1 MTTTDPIALVD
12 HLFRKQAGQMVAT
25 LTRTLGPRHLTLA
38 EDAVQDALMTAMQ
51 QWPFRGVPDH
61 PEAWLFQVARNRAL
75 DRLRHGQMAADKEPA
90 IARESATVE
99 SPNTAPLLRGELPP
113 VEDDQLGLL
122 FLTCHPSLAP
132 DARVALALKLVGGFS
147 VGEIG
152 RAFLSQESAIAQRLV
167 RAKRALRDEQIS
179 FGMPEPADLPARLGS
194 VLDAL
199 YLMFNEGYAATSGD
213 QLIRDDVAAEAI
225 RLTRMIAM
233 HPAIAAPRAS
243 ALLALMLLHAARFP
257 ARVDS
262 EGTLFLLREQDRS
275 KWDRSMIVEGMRALD
290 RASSGDRIT
299 AFHLEA
305 GIAACHAAAAS
316 WESTD
321 WVQIVEL
328 YDELLALTGSPVV
341 AMNRAV
347 AVSRVEG
354 PLSGLA
360 ALDAMENLAALDHYA
375 LLPAIQAELWRE
387 AGDADRA
394 IACYR
399 AALGLA
405 RSDPEQRWL
414 TSRLSLLV

>member
-1 MTTTDPIALVD
+1 MTTGDPIAIVD
-12 HLFRKQAGQMVAT
+12 HLFRKQAGQMIAT
-25 LTRTLGPRHLTLA
+25 LTRTLGPRHLSLA

-75 DRLRHGQMAADKEPA
+75 DRLRHGKMAAGKEPD
-90 IARESATVE
+90 IARASTAVE
-99 SPNTAPLLRGELPP
+99 SPAAPPLLRGELPP

-122 FLTCHPSLAP
+122 FLTCHPSLTA

-147 VGEIG
+147 VREIA

-167 RAKRALRDEQIS
+167 RAKRALRDSQAS
-179 FGMPEPADLPARLGS
+179 FGMPDPAHLPERLDS
-194 VLDAL
+194 VLDTL

-213 QLIRDDVAAEAI
+213 HMIRDDVAGEAI
-225 RLTRMIAM
+225 RLARMVAM
-233 HPAIAAPRAS
+233 HPAIAAPRAW

-262 EGTLFLLREQDRS
+262 DGTLFLLREQDRR
-275 KWDRSMIVEGMRALD
+275 KWDASLIAAGMRALD
-290 RASSGDRIT
+290 RASAGDRVT

-305 GIAACHAAAAS
+305 GIAACHAAAGS

-321 WVQIVEL
+321 WAQIVAL
-328 YDELLALTGSPVV
+328 YDELLALTHSPVV

-347 AVSRVEG
+347 AISRLDG
-354 PLSGLA
+354 ALSGLA
-360 ALDAMENLAALDHYA
+360 ALDAIDNLAVLDGYP

-387 AGDADRA
+387 AGDTDRA
-394 IACYR
+394 IECYR

-405 RSDPEQRWL
+405 RSAPEQRWL

>member
-1 MTTTDPIALVD
+1 VDTSTLVD

-25 LTRTLGPRHLTLA
+25 LTRTLGPRHLSLA
-38 EDAVQDALMTAMQ
+38 EDAVQDALITAMQ
-51 QWPFRGVPDH
+51 QWPYRGVPEN

-75 DRLRHGQMAADKEPA
+75 DRLRHGRMAAGKEPD
-90 IARESATVE
+90 IAREAVRSG
-99 SPNTAPLLRGELPP
+99 SPGETPLLRGELPA

-122 FLTCHPSLAP
+122 FLACHPSLAS

-147 VGEIG
+147 VGEIA
-152 RAFLSQESAIAQRLV
+152 RAFLAQESTIAQRLV
-167 RAKRALRDEQIS
+167 RAKRALRDSRAS
-179 FGMPEPADLPARLGS
+179 FGMPAPSELPARLDS

-225 RLTRMIAM
+225 RLARMVAM
-233 HPAIAAPRAS
+233 HPAIAAPRAW
-243 ALLALMLLHAARFP
+243 ALVALMLLHAARFP

-262 EGTLFLLREQDRS
+262 EGTLFLLREQDRR
-275 KWDRSMIVEGMRALD
+275 KWDRRLIAEGMRALD
-290 RASSGDRIT
+290 RASSGDRVT

-316 WESTD
+316 WESTA
-321 WVQIVEL
+321 WAEILAL

-347 AVSRVEG
+347 AVSRLDG
-354 PLSGLA
+354 ALSGLA
-360 ALDAMENLAALDHYA
+360 ALDAIDNVEALDGYP

-387 AGDADRA
+387 AGDTDRA
-394 IACYR
+394 IECYR

-405 RSDPEQRWL
+405 RSAPEQRWL

>member
-1 MTTTDPIALVD
+1 
-12 HLFRKQAGQMVAT
+12 MVAT
-25 LTRTLGPRHLTLA
+25 LTRTLGPRHLSLA

-51 QWPFRGVPDH
+51 QWPYRGVPEN

-75 DRLRHGQMAADKEPA
+75 DRLRHGKMASDKEPD
-90 IARESATVE
+90 IARASATSA
-99 SPNTAPLLRGELPP
+99 SPGDTPLLRGELPS

-122 FLTCHPSLAP
+122 FLTCHPSLAS

-147 VGEIG
+147 VGEIA
-152 RAFLSQESAIAQRLV
+152 RAFLSQESTIAQRLV
-167 RAKRALRDEQIS
+167 RAKRTLRDSHAS
-179 FGMPEPADLPARLGS
+179 FGMPAPTELPDRLDS

-225 RLTRMIAM
+225 RLARMVAM
-233 HPAIAAPRAS
+233 HPAIAAPGAW
-243 ALLALMLLHAARFP
+243 ALVALMLLHAARFP
-257 ARVDS
+257 ARIDS
-262 EGTLFLLREQDRS
+262 EGTLFLLREQDRR
-275 KWDRSMIVEGMRALD
+275 KWDQALIAEGMRALD
-290 RASSGDRIT
+290 RASAGDRVT

-321 WVQIVEL
+321 WAEILTL
-328 YDELLALTGSPVV
+328 YDELLALTRSPVV

-347 AVSRVEG
+347 VVSRLDG
-354 PLSGLA
+354 ALSGLA
-360 ALDAMENLAALDHYA
+360 ALDAIDNVEALDGYP
-375 LLPAIQAELWRE
+375 LLPAIQAELWRD
-387 AGDADRA
+387 AGDTERA
-394 IACYR
+394 IQCYR

-405 RSDPEQRWL
+405 RSTPEQRWL